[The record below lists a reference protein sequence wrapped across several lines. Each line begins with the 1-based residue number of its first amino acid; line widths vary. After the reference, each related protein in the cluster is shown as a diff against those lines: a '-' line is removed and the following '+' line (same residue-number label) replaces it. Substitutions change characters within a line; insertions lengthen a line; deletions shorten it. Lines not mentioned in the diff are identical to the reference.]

1 MVRAVAVQFA
11 ADKITVNAVVPG
23 LVYKTGEQF
32 LTEEEWRV
40 FADKVPLG
48 RIGQPDEVAAM
59 IAFLAS
65 KDASYVTGQIIHVN
79 GGFI

>member
-1 MVRAVAVQFA
+1 MSAEDVPQSVAGARLQTPRRA
-11 ADKITVNAVVPG
+11 
-23 LVYKTGEQF
+23 
-32 LTEEEWRV
+32 

-48 RIGQPDEVAAM
+48 RIGEPDEVAAM

-65 KDASYVTGQIIHVN
+65 ADASYVTGQIIHVN